1 MWSTLGAACGM
12 EGLASKHTH
21 AIWFQRSTIARSAI
35 VVRVAS
41 GSRESTGGLSG
52 YGATGPDA
60 SAIVLRHPNWG
71 RILATFD
78 FAFTR
83 SGRSR
88 RVAEWLQAL
97 RGMLMAEHTAEEED
111 AFVWRRGRDV
121 VRLKRDGDGWY
132 VTYQTVGKLMGPQ
145 RCVYEA
151 RHRQAKHAA
160 WDMMAR
166 VINASRDEQEGVEA
180 ASMAARWMRRVSAS

>member
-1 MWSTLGAACGM
+1 
-12 EGLASKHTH
+12 
-21 AIWFQRSTIARSAI
+21 
-35 VVRVAS
+35 
-41 GSRESTGGLSG
+41 
-52 YGATGPDA
+52 
-60 SAIVLRHPNWG
+60 
-71 RILATFD
+71 
-78 FAFTR
+78 
-83 SGRSR
+83 
-88 RVAEWLQAL
+88 
-97 RGMLMAEHTAEEED
+97 MAEHTAEEED
-111 AFVWRRGRDV
+111 AFVWRRGRDI

-180 ASMAARWMRRVSAS
+180 ASMAARWMRRMSATS